1 MNKINLVRVVLGG
14 LVAGVIIN
22 VFEFL
27 LNGVLLADT
36 WPVVMKSINRP
47 ALGVTEIVYFN
58 IFAFVQGLAAVM
70 DLCRDPAALRHR
82 ARHRGVGGAAHL
94 GHHLCPRRR
103 DADDHGRDAA
113 VDGLPAGRCRADR
126 DRRGHDRRRLFYKF
140 YKE

>member
-58 IFAFVQGLAAVM
+58 IFAFVQGLAAVWTYAAI
-70 DLCRDPAALRHR
+70 RPRFGTGPATAVWAALLTWVTTYVLVD
-82 ARHRGVGGAAHL
+82 AMPTIMGVMPLSMAFLLAGVGLIEIVAATIAGA
-94 GHHLCPRRR
+94 
-103 DADDHGRDAA
+103 
-113 VDGLPAGRCRADR
+113 
-126 DRRGHDRRRLFYKF
+126 YF